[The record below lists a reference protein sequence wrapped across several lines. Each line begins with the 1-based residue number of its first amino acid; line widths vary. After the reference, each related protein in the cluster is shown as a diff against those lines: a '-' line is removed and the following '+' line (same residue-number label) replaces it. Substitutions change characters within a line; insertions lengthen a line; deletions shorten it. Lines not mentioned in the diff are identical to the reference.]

1 MIVFPISSGDEGE
14 RFICRPSGAT
24 PESQEITVMPRSIA
38 FFNAGTSASRS
49 LAETAIASTSCAIS
63 ALITSIW
70 PSAVVSVG
78 PVIDDLDVA
87 ELGRGLLGALRGRLE
102 EADAERLRHQRDPH
116 RIVLRRERRGEAGGQ
131 RGRGE

>member
-1 MIVFPISSGDEGE
+1 MLPISAGDDGL
-14 RFICRPSGAT
+14 RFICRPSGE
-24 PESQEITVMPRSIA
+24 PESHEITVMPRSIA
-38 FFNAGTSASRS
+38 FFSAGTSASRS

-78 PVIDDLDVA
+78 PVKMISTLPSSA
-87 ELGRGLLGALRGRLE
+87 AASSAPLAPPRRSRCRAPW
-102 EADAERLRHQRDPH
+102 HQRDPQ